1 MKYLKQDEIDKY
13 MMELDK
19 YYRNILFTLPAQD
32 EVDEMYN
39 FLNLYVLYAR
49 QNINQEWFNIISILK
64 SQKNNSVCNSVVK
77 WNQILAK
84 KDMNKS
90 LKMIYPKK
98 NTKGTPVIIPTVES
112 FMNVKTDTKEM
123 KLEWQKSYVYP
134 VSYTHLTLPTN

>member
-98 NTKGTPVIIPTVES
+98 NTS
-112 FMNVKTDTKEM
+112 DY
-123 KLEWQKSYVYP
+123 SYC
-134 VSYTHLTLPTN
+134 

>member
-32 EVDEMYN
+32 EVDEMYS

-64 SQKNNSVCNSVVK
+64 SQKNNSV
-77 WNQILAK
+77 ILLL
-84 KDMNKS
+84 NG
-90 LKMIYPKK
+90 IRY
-98 NTKGTPVIIPTVES
+98 
-112 FMNVKTDTKEM
+112 
-123 KLEWQKSYVYP
+123 
-134 VSYTHLTLPTN
+134 

>member
-13 MMELDK
+13 MMELDN

-32 EVDEMYN
+32 EVDEMYS

-98 NTKGTPVIIPTVES
+98 NTKGIPVIIPTVEA

-123 KLEWQKSYVYP
+123 KLEWQKS
-134 VSYTHLTLPTN
+134 